1 LVDHAPDALPL
12 TTQAEL
18 LGISRRSLYYQPLP
32 APPEEVAIKHRID
45 ELYTA
50 HPFYGSRKLTVLLEE
65 DFAPINR
72 KRVQRYM
79 REMGIA
85 AIVPGPNLSRRA
97 LSHRIYPYLLRGVT
111 AQAPDHIWGCDI
123 TYIRLRNSWLYLV
136 AILDWF
142 SRYVVSWAFSDTLAV
157 PFVLEAVEQAFGA
170 ATPQIW
176 NTDQGSQ
183 FTSPQLT
190 SQIEAA
196 GVRISMDGK
205 GRALDNIFTERLW
218 RSVKYEEVVRRA
230 SGLRHC
236 STHDEVETEPAVP
249 SAVPYAVRRQRKAL
263 SKACRQC
270 TRSRPTDS
278 ALVRGHWRCQHHAA
292 PGLGLRVWSTHVNAR

>member
-1 LVDHAPDALPL
+1 
-12 TTQAEL
+12 
-18 LGISRRSLYYQPLP
+18 LYYQP
-32 APPEEVAIKHRID
+32 APPPPQEVAIKHRID

-85 AIVPGPNLSRRA
+85 GIGPGPNLSRRA
-97 LSHRIYPYLLRGVT
+97 LAHRVYPYLLRGVT

-123 TYIRLRNSWLYLV
+123 TYIRLRHGWLYLV

-142 SRYVVSWAFSDTLAV
+142 SRYVVSWALSDTLEV
-157 PFVLEAVEQAFGA
+157 PFVLDALSQALRT

-190 SQIEAA
+190 TQIEAA
-196 GVRISMDGK
+196 GARISMDGK
-205 GRALDNIFTERLW
+205 GRAYDNIFTERLW
-218 RSVKYEEVVRRA
+218 RSVKYEEVYLADYGSPREARVGLARYLTFYNTERPHQALAYRR
-230 SGLRHC
+230 
-236 STHDEVETEPAVP
+236 PADL
-249 SAVPYAVRRQRKAL
+249 YHR
-263 SKACRQC
+263 
-270 TRSRPTDS
+270 
-278 ALVRGHWRCQHHAA
+278 
-292 PGLGLRVWSTHVNAR
+292 

>member
-1 LVDHAPDALPL
+1 MS
-12 TTQAEL
+12 L
-18 LGISRRSLYYQPLP
+18 LIRRIARSSGACQSLQIDIVARPGQLQTRRSAP
-32 APPEEVAIKHRID
+32 AEFV
-45 ELYTA
+45 
-50 HPFYGSRKLTVLLEE
+50 
-65 DFAPINR
+65 
-72 KRVQRYM
+72 
-79 REMGIA
+79 
-85 AIVPGPNLSRRA
+85 
-97 LSHRIYPYLLRGVT
+97 IY
-111 AQAPDHIWGCDI
+111 DHTIDI
-123 TYIRLRNSWLYLV
+123 TYIRLRNGWLYLV

-142 SRYVVSWAFSDTLAV
+142 SRYVVSWALDDTLEM
-157 PFVLEAVEQAFGA
+157 PFVLCAVSQALGT

-205 GRALDNIFTERLW
+205 RRALDNIFSERLW

-236 STHDEVETEPAVP
+236 SAQRELGTEPAVP
-249 SAVPYAVRRQRKAL
+249 SAVPYAVRRQRKTP

-270 TRSRPTDS
+270 TRRHSTDS
-278 ALVRGHWRCQHHAA
+278 ALARGRWRCQHHAA